1 MSGLILVWLVLAVI
15 MEHLI
20 VVAPLDVKSWYRLVA
35 YYVLLAPYLALI
47 KLREWLGPRL
57 WLSGLTDWFK
67 KS

>member
-1 MSGLILVWLVLAVI
+1 

-20 VVAPLDVKSWYRLVA
+20 VVAPLDVKSWYKLMA
-35 YYVLLAPYLALI
+35 YYALLAPYLTLI